1 MIIVLLIFIFT
12 YISPFISKSYI
23 TFIFWE
29 HMFQLFSATTGILLQ
44 KQKEES
50 ESLTD
55 DICGGE
61 NEVNKIFSED
71 RDTKKREWRKKTIKG
86 FR

>member
-1 MIIVLLIFIFT
+1 
-12 YISPFISKSYI
+12 
-23 TFIFWE
+23 
-29 HMFQLFSATTGILLQ
+29 MFQPFSATTGILLQ

-71 RDTKKREWRKKTIKG
+71 RDTQKSEWRKKTIKG

>member
-1 MIIVLLIFIFT
+1 
-12 YISPFISKSYI
+12 
-23 TFIFWE
+23 
-29 HMFQLFSATTGILLQ
+29 MFQPFSATTGILLQ

-71 RDTKKREWRKKTIKG
+71 RDTQKSE
-86 FR
+86 

>member
-1 MIIVLLIFIFT
+1 
-12 YISPFISKSYI
+12 
-23 TFIFWE
+23 
-29 HMFQLFSATTGILLQ
+29 MFQLFSATTGILLQ

-55 DICGGE
+55 HICGGE

-71 RDTKKREWRKKTIKG
+71 RDTKKGNDEKKQSRGFGRKC
-86 FR
+86 